1 MEASGALFDE
11 AHLQSLASSLG
22 KKQNVNGVD
31 AYVKDPQCHGAF
43 SSFSNRELSR
53 RLVEISGLE
62 RRVFASDPRRA
73 PLESRV
79 SPDSPARAFVSPP
92 SRRPTET
99 LQDLLR
105 FLRRDASKDRP
116 VACALHAWNV
126 LEKDALPL
134 ILTYHT
140 AEHEALSLD
149 AIKLLV
155 FLTLPPDGDAAN
167 VIDQKR
173 KARHALEA
181 MFRFRDVRGDVFAV
195 LFSRLAGPLERHENS
210 ALRAREEDGKLV
222 QLFVTLVRNLLL
234 ASQSPAGETRG
245 EANAAAGARRLRA
258 STVKML
264 SELRVLRCLAQ
275 MARDARKKPFSEDA
289 ALLVETFHLL
299 FASQSPSRL
308 AKALRRDESVSDDA
322 AGAGAE
328 EDDAPRKPPRGE
340 DAAAKPNGA
349 DPLPGLDDPPVRE
362 RAPRARTFVDACRVK
377 STQMRHGRFGG
388 ATARLLAKAAT
399 ESRKR
404 KSFIGSELRDAPG
417 GYFGERPTG
426 GPARRGAKARGA
438 NGAIMTSD
446 TVGAFKASL
455 DVDFGGGGGD
465 VADDSDPALREAL
478 AEFALDLSKGG
489 FNEIALAA
497 WNQLRHQE
505 QHATGTEEHA
515 ARVHAFLGLAHFFV
529 VFSRL
534 RLARAAETGPP
545 NDAGPEDGDGSTEDA
560 PSRRSSADGFVAS
573 ASNLFDKH
581 VAHWL
586 RMTWDF
592 FEETRDR
599 RGLVLVSGLMNEM
612 LGFLEAVLDV
622 GSRTDVFACEA
633 LIAETCGD
641 AGGGDDPLPRFFAS
655 RVRRY
660 ETADAPLVFLANV
673 AEAMH
678 ASGDL
683 ARRANPEGTARPKTY
698 FDAKTVENHVRLAAH
713 WRLNKPR
720 LNAFVARFFA
730 EAVDA
735 EMELAFHT
743 FASLQTLH
751 AVATETADET
761 RRDLKMLRRISA
773 KLVADFVGGLYQQ
786 EREDGTAPKI
796 PRAKYVDLVF

>member
-1 MEASGALFDE
+1 M
-11 AHLQSLASSLG
+11 
-22 KKQNVNGVD
+22 
-31 AYVKDPQCHGAF
+31 
-43 SSFSNRELSR
+43 
-53 RLVEISGLE
+53 
-62 RRVFASDPRRA
+62 
-73 PLESRV
+73 
-79 SPDSPARAFVSPP
+79 
-92 SRRPTET
+92 
-99 LQDLLR
+99 
-105 FLRRDASKDRP
+105 
-116 VACALHAWNV
+116 ACALHAWNV

-140 AEHEALSLD
+140 ADHEALSLD

-155 FLTLPPDGDAAN
+155 FLTLPPDADAAN

-173 KARHALEA
+173 KARDALEA
-181 MFRFRDVRGDVFAV
+181 MLRFRDVRGDVFAV

-245 EANAAAGARRLRA
+245 EANAAAAARRLRA
-258 STVKML
+258 SVVKML

-275 MARDARKKPFSEDA
+275 MARDSRKKPFSEDA

-308 AKALRRDESVSDDA
+308 AKTLTRGERVSDGDDVAGDA
-322 AGAGAE
+322 AGAE
-328 EDDAPRKPPRGE
+328 EDDAPKKPADGE
-340 DAAAKPNGA
+340 DAAPRPNGA
-349 DPLPGLDDPPVRE
+349 EPSPDLDDPPLRE
-362 RAPRARTFVDACRVK
+362 RAPKTRTFVDACRVK

-399 ESRKR
+399 ETRKR

-505 QHATGTEEHA
+505 QHATGTEEHV
-515 ARVHAFLGLAHFFV
+515 ARVHGFLGLAHFFV

-534 RLARAAETGPP
+534 RLANAADTGR
-545 NDAGPEDGDGSTEDA
+545 NDAGPPAREEGGDGSAEDA
-560 PSRRSSADGFVAS
+560 PSRCRVSADACVCS

-612 LGFLEAVLDV
+612 LGFLSAVLDV
-622 GSRTDVFACEA
+622 GSRTDAFACEA

-641 AGGGDDPLPRFFAS
+641 QGGGDDPLPRFFAS
-655 RVRRY
+655 RARRY

-673 AEAMH
+673 VEATH

-683 ARRANPEGTARPKTY
+683 ARRANPEGASRPKTY

-735 EMELAFHT
+735 EMEFAFHT

-786 EREDGTAPKI
+786 EREDGAAPKI

>member
-1 MEASGALFDE
+1 M
-11 AHLQSLASSLG
+11 
-22 KKQNVNGVD
+22 
-31 AYVKDPQCHGAF
+31 
-43 SSFSNRELSR
+43 
-53 RLVEISGLE
+53 
-62 RRVFASDPRRA
+62 
-73 PLESRV
+73 
-79 SPDSPARAFVSPP
+79 
-92 SRRPTET
+92 
-99 LQDLLR
+99 
-105 FLRRDASKDRP
+105 
-116 VACALHAWNV
+116 ACALHAWNV

-140 AEHEALSLD
+140 ADHEALSLD

-173 KARHALEA
+173 KARDALEA

-195 LFSRLAGPLERHENS
+195 LFSRLAGPLERHEDS

-264 SELRVLRCLAQ
+264 GELRVTRCLAQ

-308 AKALRRDESVSDDA
+308 VKTLATRDDETAKKPEGDDERSNERSSPRSKSRDEGDDPA
-322 AGAGAE
+322 ADCFE
-328 EDDAPRKPPRGE
+328 
-340 DAAAKPNGA
+340 
-349 DPLPGLDDPPVRE
+349 DPPVA
-362 RAPRARTFVDACRVK
+362 APKNTRRTFVDACRVK

-388 ATARLLAKAAT
+388 ATSRLLAKAAT
-399 ESRKR
+399 ESKKR
-404 KSFIGSELRDAPG
+404 KSFIGSELGDAPG

-426 GPARRGAKARGA
+426 GPNRRGAKARGA
-438 NGAIMTSD
+438 SGAIMTAD
-446 TVGAFKASL
+446 TVGAFKARHDDISVVEM
-455 DVDFGGGGGD
+455 DDRD
-465 VADDSDPALREAL
+465 RADDESDPVVREAL
-478 AEFALDLSKGG
+478 AEFALDLSFGG

-497 WNQLRHQE
+497 WNQLRHAE

-515 ARVHAFLGLAHFFV
+515 ARVHGFLGLAHFFV

-534 RLARAAETGPP
+534 RLANAAGRRAP
-545 NDAGPEDGDGSTEDA
+545 NDRREKDDHREKDEAEKDDA
-560 PSRRSSADGFVAS
+560 SFRVDDLAAS

-581 VAHWL
+581 VTHWL

-592 FEETRDR
+592 FEETKDR
-599 RGLVLVSGLMNEM
+599 RGLVLVSGLTNEM
-612 LGFLEAVLDV
+612 LGFLSAVMDH
-622 GSRTDVFACEA
+622 GSPSDVFACEA

-641 AGGGDDPLPRFFAS
+641 RGGAGDESLPRFLAS
-655 RVRRY
+655 RMKRY
-660 ETADAPLVFLANV
+660 ETHDAPLVFLANV

-683 ARRANPEGTARPKTY
+683 ARRADPSDRLSRPKTY

-735 EMELAFHT
+735 EMELACHT

>member
-1 MEASGALFDE
+1 M
-11 AHLQSLASSLG
+11 
-22 KKQNVNGVD
+22 
-31 AYVKDPQCHGAF
+31 
-43 SSFSNRELSR
+43 
-53 RLVEISGLE
+53 
-62 RRVFASDPRRA
+62 
-73 PLESRV
+73 
-79 SPDSPARAFVSPP
+79 
-92 SRRPTET
+92 
-99 LQDLLR
+99 
-105 FLRRDASKDRP
+105 
-116 VACALHAWNV
+116 ACALHAWNV

-140 AEHEALSLD
+140 ADHEALSLD

-173 KARHALEA
+173 KARDALEA

-308 AKALRRDESVSDDA
+308 AQILTNADA
-322 AGAGAE
+322 HVEG
-328 EDDAPRKPPRGE
+328 
-340 DAAAKPNGA
+340 
-349 DPLPGLDDPPVRE
+349 RE
-362 RAPRARTFVDACRVK
+362 RAEDAEAKEAHPRDGARSAPDETSGLNAKAEGGLEDPPLDNSTPARTVARTFVDACRVK

-388 ATARLLAKAAT
+388 TTARLLAKAAT
-399 ESRKR
+399 TTRKR

-438 NGAIMTSD
+438 SGAIMTSD
-446 TVGAFKASL
+446 TVGAFKASRT
-455 DVDFGGGGGD
+455 DNVDCPRDDGRDDGD
-465 VADDSDPALREAL
+465 GDARDSDPALAAAL
-478 AEFALDLSKGG
+478 AELALDLSRGG
-489 FNEIALAA
+489 FNELALAA
-497 WNQLRHQE
+497 WNQLRHAE
-505 QHATGTEEHA
+505 QH
-515 ARVHAFLGLAHFFV
+515 AHFFV
-529 VFSRL
+529 VCSRL
-534 RLARAAETGPP
+534 RLANAANRRAP
-545 NDAGPEDGDGSTEDA
+545 ND
-560 PSRRSSADGFVAS
+560 RREKDEAEKDEASFCVDDLAAS

-581 VAHWL
+581 VTHWL

-592 FEETRDR
+592 FEETKDR
-599 RGLVLVSGLMNEM
+599 RGLVLVSGLTNEM
-612 LGFLEAVLDV
+612 LGFLSAVMDH
-622 GSRTDVFACEA
+622 GSPSDVFACEA

-641 AGGGDDPLPRFFAS
+641 RGGAGDESLPRFLAS
-655 RVRRY
+655 RMKRY
-660 ETADAPLVFLANV
+660 ETHDAPLVFLANV

-683 ARRANPEGTARPKTY
+683 ARRADPSDRLSRPKTY

-713 WRLNKPR
+713 WHLNKPR

-730 EAVDA
+730 EAIDA
-735 EMELAFHT
+735 EMELACHT

>member
-1 MEASGALFDE
+1 M
-11 AHLQSLASSLG
+11 
-22 KKQNVNGVD
+22 
-31 AYVKDPQCHGAF
+31 
-43 SSFSNRELSR
+43 
-53 RLVEISGLE
+53 
-62 RRVFASDPRRA
+62 
-73 PLESRV
+73 
-79 SPDSPARAFVSPP
+79 
-92 SRRPTET
+92 
-99 LQDLLR
+99 
-105 FLRRDASKDRP
+105 
-116 VACALHAWNV
+116 ACALHAWNV

-140 AEHEALSLD
+140 ADHEALSLD

-173 KARHALEA
+173 KARDALEA

-195 LFSRLAGPLERHENS
+195 LFSRLAGPLERHEDS

-264 SELRVLRCLAQ
+264 GELRVTRCLAQ

-308 AKALRRDESVSDDA
+308 ARVLADADAFVEGQERAEDAGADEEPRGARSAPDETADA
-322 AGAGAE
+322 AEGGL
-328 EDDAPRKPPRGE
+328 EDPPLDDSTPAPR
-340 DAAAKPNGA
+340 A
-349 DPLPGLDDPPVRE
+349 
-362 RAPRARTFVDACRVK
+362 ARTFVDACRVK

-388 ATARLLAKAAT
+388 TTARLLAKAAT
-399 ESRKR
+399 TTRKR
-404 KSFIGSELRDAPG
+404 ESFIGSELRDAPG

-438 NGAIMTSD
+438 SGAIMTSD
-446 TVGAFKASL
+446 TVGAFKASRTD
-455 DVDFGGGGGD
+455 DVDCPRDDLRDDHDGD
-465 VADDSDPALREAL
+465 ARDSDPALAAAL
-478 AEFALDLSKGG
+478 AELALDLSRGG

-497 WNQLRHQE
+497 WNQLRHAE

-515 ARVHAFLGLAHFFV
+515 ARVHGFLGLAHFFV

-534 RLARAAETGPP
+534 RLANAAGRRAP
-545 NDAGPEDGDGSTEDA
+545 NDRREKDDHREKDEAEKDDA
-560 PSRRSSADGFVAS
+560 SFRVDDLAAS

-581 VAHWL
+581 VTHWL

-592 FEETRDR
+592 FEETKDR
-599 RGLVLVSGLMNEM
+599 RGLVLVSGLTNEM
-612 LGFLEAVLDV
+612 LGFLSAVMDH
-622 GSRTDVFACEA
+622 GSPSDVFACEA

-641 AGGGDDPLPRFFAS
+641 RGGAGDESLPRFLAS
-655 RVRRY
+655 RMKRY
-660 ETADAPLVFLANV
+660 ETHDAPLVFLANV

-683 ARRANPEGTARPKTY
+683 ARRADPSDRLSRPKTY
-698 FDAKTVENHVRLAAH
+698 FDAKTVANHVRLAAH

-735 EMELAFHT
+735 EMELACHT

>member
-1 MEASGALFDE
+1 
-11 AHLQSLASSLG
+11 
-22 KKQNVNGVD
+22 
-31 AYVKDPQCHGAF
+31 
-43 SSFSNRELSR
+43 
-53 RLVEISGLE
+53 
-62 RRVFASDPRRA
+62 
-73 PLESRV
+73 
-79 SPDSPARAFVSPP
+79 
-92 SRRPTET
+92 
-99 LQDLLR
+99 
-105 FLRRDASKDRP
+105 

-140 AEHEALSLD
+140 ADHEALSLD

-173 KARHALEA
+173 KARDALEA

-195 LFSRLAGPLERHENS
+195 LFSRLAGPLERHEDS

-264 SELRVLRCLAQ
+264 GELRVTRCLAQ

-308 AKALRRDESVSDDA
+308 ARVLADADASNKSEKRERAEDAGADA
-322 AGAGAE
+322 AEG
-328 EDDAPRKPPRGE
+328 
-340 DAAAKPNGA
+340 
-349 DPLPGLDDPPVRE
+349 GLEDPPLAE
-362 RAPRARTFVDACRVK
+362 SPAPRARTFVDACRVK

-388 ATARLLAKAAT
+388 TTARLLAKAAT
-399 ESRKR
+399 TTRKR

-438 NGAIMTSD
+438 SGAIMTSD
-446 TVGAFKASL
+446 TVGAFKASRTD
-455 DVDFGGGGGD
+455 DVDRPRDDGRDDGD
-465 VADDSDPALREAL
+465 GDARDSDPALAAAL
-478 AEFALDLSKGG
+478 AELALDLSRGG

-497 WNQLRHQE
+497 WNQLRHAE

-515 ARVHAFLGLAHFFV
+515 ARVHGFLGLAHFFV

-534 RLARAAETGPP
+534 RLANAANRRAP
-545 NDAGPEDGDGSTEDA
+545 ND
-560 PSRRSSADGFVAS
+560 RREKDEAEKDEASFRVDDSAAS

-581 VAHWL
+581 VTHWL
-586 RMTWDF
+586 RVTWDF
-592 FEETRDR
+592 FEETKDR
-599 RGLVLVSGLMNEM
+599 RGLVLVSGLTNEM
-612 LGFLEAVLDV
+612 LGFLSAVMDH
-622 GSRTDVFACEA
+622 GSPSDVFACEA

-641 AGGGDDPLPRFFAS
+641 RGGAGDESLPRFLAS
-655 RVRRY
+655 RMKRY
-660 ETADAPLVFLANV
+660 ETHDAPLVFLANV

-683 ARRANPEGTARPKTY
+683 ARRADPSDRLSRPKTY

-713 WRLNKPR
+713 WHLNKPR

-730 EAVDA
+730 EAIDA
-735 EMELAFHT
+735 EMELACHT

-761 RRDLKMLRRISA
+761 RRDLKMLRRVSA